1 MALIRLSEQDNV
13 GVATSTIAPG
23 NELAVGELK
32 LVARDAI
39 PFAHKIALRP
49 IAAGEK
55 VIKFGVP
62 IGSATVAI
70 EAGRHVHVHNIKS
83 DYINNEVDFF
93 EPAGGPASSAGG
105 SNGSRGADR

>member
-13 GVATSTIAPG
+13 GVATSNVASG
-23 NELAVGELK
+23 AELAVGDIK

-49 IAAGEK
+49 IEAGEK

-62 IGSATVAI
+62 IGSATNAI
-70 EAGRHVHVHNIKS
+70 NPGEHVHVHNIKS
-83 DYINNEVDFF
+83 DYVNNAVDFF
-93 EPAGGPASSAGG
+93 EPAGEG
-105 SNGSRGADR
+105 SEAPN